1 MTTYKAPIGE
11 YQFLASHVLAKEFA
25 FIANEESSVETLG
38 TVLESL
44 GSFVNDRLLPLAAS
58 ADSTGCQVTIDG
70 VKAPAGYRDAYQEF
84 VADGWG
90 GLHTAVEDGGQGLP
104 LSFGFA
110 CDEVLS
116 SGAMA
121 FSLYTAI
128 RLGVYAVIKQIGS
141 DYLKETYLAKIG
153 SGEWNGTMCLTE
165 PQCGTD
171 LSLIR
176 TTATESDDGT
186 YRLSGAKI
194 FITGGDHDLTSNIV
208 HLVLARVQG
217 GPAGLAGLG
226 LFIVPKRKPNAAGQ
240 WTDPNGVVCPRVE
253 EKLGIHASATSEL
266 LFDNAQGW
274 IVGKPGEGLMGMFNM
289 MKLARLGTPFQAI
302 GVAEMATQKAIEYA
316 CERLQGRDLIDGA
329 KGAIRIADH
338 PNIRREIV
346 RMRTLTAS
354 ARMLAFSAALINEQT
369 SADDTAQRMVA
380 NVLLPVLMSVSKAV
394 CSEIGVE
401 VATASMQTHGGH
413 GYIKDTGVEAL
424 LRDVQILPIYEGTN
438 DVQAL
443 DLVLRRLDD
452 GRSQP
457 VEAVLGWLRGQVAE
471 LKVPANLST
480 YTERTL
486 NTLDM
491 LEEAVGLLK
500 ADMQSSRFAA
510 LQCAREFLW
519 LIGHAVIS
527 TLWLRALS
535 ALDDADLPIDASAKR
550 SEAQFYFSY
559 LLPDAALRIARLKAS
574 VEIEGA
580 LKAYQ
585 VNP

>member
-11 YQFLASHVLAKEFA
+11 YQFLANHVLAKEFA
-25 FIANEESSVETLG
+25 LITNEEASVETLA
-38 TVLESL
+38 TVLDSL
-44 GSFVNDRLLPLAAS
+44 GTFVNDRLLPLAAS
-58 ADSTGCQVTIDG
+58 ADSIGCQVTADG
-70 VKAPAGYRDAYQEF
+70 VKTPPGYRKAYQDF
-84 VADGWG
+84 IADGWG
-90 GLHTAVEDGGQGLP
+90 ALHTAVDEGGQGLP
-104 LSFGFA
+104 LTFGFA

-116 SGAMA
+116 SGSMA

-128 RLGVYAVIKQIGS
+128 RLGVYAVIKQLGS
-141 DYLKETYLAKIG
+141 DYLKHTYLTKIG

-176 TTATESDDGT
+176 TTATEAEDGT

-217 GPAGLAGLG
+217 GPPGLGGLG
-226 LFIVPKRKPNAAGQ
+226 LFIVPKRKPNADGQ
-240 WTDPNGVVCPRVE
+240 WVQVNGVVCPRVE

-266 LFDNAQGW
+266 LFESAQGW
-274 IVGKPGEGLMGMFNM
+274 IVGKPGEGLAGMFNM

-302 GVAEMATQKAIEYA
+302 GVAEMATQKAVNYA
-316 CERLQGRDLIDGA
+316 CERMQGRDLVNGT

-346 RMRTLTAS
+346 RMHTLTAS
-354 ARMLAFSAALINEQT
+354 ARMLAVAAALVNEQT
-369 SADDTAQRMVA
+369 YAGQGVA
-380 NVLLPVLMSVSKAV
+380 NVLLPILMSVSKAV

-401 VATASMQTHGGH
+401 VATAAMQTHGGH
-413 GYIKDTGVEAL
+413 GYIKDSGVEAL

-452 GRSQP
+452 GKTRG
-457 VEAVLGWLRGQVAE
+457 VDVVLSWLRKQVDDVQVGPEIDAYIE
-471 LKVPANLST
+471 QVRS
-480 YTERTL
+480 
-486 NTLDM
+486 TLDK
-491 LEEAVGLLK
+491 LEEAVALLK
-500 ADMQSSRFAA
+500 VDLQSSRFAA

-519 LIGHAVIS
+519 LIGHAVIA
-527 TLWLRALS
+527 TLWLRALA
-535 ALDDADLPIDASAKR
+535 ALNATDLPIDPSAKR
-550 SEAQFYFSY
+550 AQAQFYFCY
-559 LLPDAALRIARLKAS
+559 LLPDAELRIARLRAS
-574 VEIEGA
+574 AQIEAA
-580 LKAYQ
+580 LKTYP

>member
-1 MTTYKAPIGE
+1 MTTYKAPVGE
-11 YQFLASHVLAKEFA
+11 YQFLASHVLAKEFD
-25 FIANEESSVETLG
+25 FIANDDASTETLG
-38 TVLESL
+38 VLLESL
-44 GSFVNDRLLPLAAS
+44 GSFVNDRLLPIASS
-58 ADSTGCQVTIDG
+58 ADSSGCRVTAEG
-70 VKAPAGYRDAYQEF
+70 VKAPEGYKDAYRAF

-90 GLHTAVEDGGQGLP
+90 GMHTAKEDGGQGLP
-104 LSFGFA
+104 LTFGFA

-128 RLGVYAVIKQIGS
+128 RLGVYAVLKQLGS
-141 DYLKETYLAKIG
+141 DYLKETYLSKIG

-176 TTATESDDGT
+176 TAATDAGDGT
-186 YRLSGAKI
+186 YRVSGTKI

-226 LFIVPKRKPNAAGQ
+226 LFIVPKRKPSADGQ
-240 WTDPNGVVCPRVE
+240 WVEANGVVCSRVE

-266 LFDNAQGW
+266 LFENAQAW
-274 IVGKPGEGLMGMFNM
+274 IVGKPGEGLFGMFNM

-302 GVAEMATQKAIEYA
+302 GVAEMATQKAVSYA
-316 CERLQGRDLIDGA
+316 CERVQGRDLVGGT
-329 KGAIRIADH
+329 KGAIRITDH

-354 ARMLAFSAALINEQT
+354 ARMLAVTAALVNEQT
-369 SADDTAQRMVA
+369 YSEDGVQVMTA

-413 GYIKDTGVEAL
+413 GYIRDTGVEAL

-452 GRSQP
+452 GRTQS
-457 VEAVLGWLRGQVAE
+457 VDAVLYWLREQITALPDIQE
-471 LKVPANLST
+471 SDT
-480 YTERTL
+480 YTELTR
-486 NTLDM
+486 NTLDQ
-491 LEEAVGLLK
+491 LEEAITLLK

-519 LIGHAVIS
+519 IIGHAVMS
-527 TLWLRALS
+527 TMWLRVLGALKS
-535 ALDDADLPIDASAKR
+535 PDLPVDPAAKR
-550 SEAQFYFSY
+550 AEAEFYFAY
-559 LLPDAALRIARLKAS
+559 LLPEVALRIARLKAS
-574 VEIEGA
+574 AEIERA
-580 LKAYQ
+580 LTAYP
-585 VNP
+585 VN